1 MRPVYPFGGGRRVS
15 APAYREPRRRLARTW
30 RGSLHVVTVTT
41 GPTDHVEFGGLDIA
55 FDERVL
61 RPRSWTLAQSEWAAD
76 LLRDAVDGAVLEL
89 FAGVGHI
96 GLAALAANQRELVLV
111 DLNPAAIEHAR
122 RNVEAAGLGARASV
136 REGRIDEV
144 LQPEETFA
152 VIIADPPWVPTEGIR
167 EFPEDPTIAIDGG
180 ADGLD
185 LARTCCAVI
194 DRHLADGGS
203 AVVQLGTT
211 EQAEL
216 IDDHLARVL
225 GSALRVVET
234 RSYER
239 GVLIRLTRRA

>member
-1 MRPVYPFGGGRRVS
+1 MLALAHHESLGGLVR
-15 APAYREPRRRLARTW
+15 AR
-30 RGSLHVVTVTT
+30 RGSLHVVTATT
-41 GPTDHVEFGGLDIA
+41 GPTDQVDFGGLDIA

-61 RPRSWTLAQSEWAAD
+61 RPRSWTLAQSEWAAE
-76 LLRDAVDGAVLEL
+76 LLRDAAPGPVLEL

-96 GLAALAANQRELVLV
+96 GLAALADNQRELVLV
-111 DLNPAAIEHAR
+111 DLNPAAVEHAR

-144 LQPEETFA
+144 LQPGETFA
-152 VIIADPPWVPTEGIR
+152 VIIADPPWVPTEGIG

-194 DRHLADGGS
+194 DRHLASDGS
-203 AVVQLGTT
+203 AVLQLGTT

-225 GSALRVVET
+225 GSALRVVEI

-239 GVLIRLTRRA
+239 GVLIRLTRGV